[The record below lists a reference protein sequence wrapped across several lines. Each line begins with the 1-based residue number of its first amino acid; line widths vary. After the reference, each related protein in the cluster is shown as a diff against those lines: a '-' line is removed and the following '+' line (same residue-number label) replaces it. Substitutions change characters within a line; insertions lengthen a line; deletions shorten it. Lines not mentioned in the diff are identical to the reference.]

1 MAKTETTPV
10 KRAKRI
16 PVGGPR
22 NILTV
27 AQKDPNYSYRWVN
40 DTPGRIAAFKEGG
53 YEVVTDD
60 NEVGD
65 NTVDRGSKLGS
76 AITKSVGGHTTAVLM
91 RIPKEWYDEDQAA
104 KQKDVD
110 ILEATM
116 RDQAQRGD
124 YGSVKVVRKV

>member
-1 MAKTETTPV
+1 MAKTERVERP
-10 KRAKRI
+10 KRV

-27 AQKDPNYSYRWVN
+27 AQKDPNFVYRWVN
-40 DTPGRIAAFKEGG
+40 DVPGRIAAFKEGG
-53 YEVVTDD
+53 YEVVTSD

-65 NTVDRGSKLGS
+65 KTVDRGSKLGS
-76 AITKSVGGHTTAVLM
+76 AITKSVGGQITAVLM

-116 RDQAQRGD
+116 RDQSQRGD
-124 YGSVKVVRKV
+124 YGSVKVVRK

>member
-1 MAKTETTPV
+1 MAKTERV
-10 KRAKRI
+10 KRV

-27 AQKDPNYSYRWVN
+27 AQKDPNFVYRWVN
-40 DTPGRIAAFKEGG
+40 DVPGRIAAFKEGG
-53 YEVVTDD
+53 YEVVTSD

-65 NTVDRGSKLGS
+65 KTVDRGSKLGS
-76 AITKSVGGHTTAVLM
+76 AITKSVGGQITAVLM

-104 KQKDVD
+104 KQKEVD

-116 RDQAQRGD
+116 RDQSQRGD
-124 YGSVKVVRKV
+124 YGSVKVVRK

>member
-1 MAKTETTPV
+1 MAKTERAERP
-10 KRAKRI
+10 KRV

-27 AQKDPNYSYRWVN
+27 AQKDPNYVYRWVN
-40 DTPGRIAAFKEGG
+40 DVPGRIAAFKEGG
-53 YEVVTDD
+53 YEVVTSD

-65 NTVDRGSKLGS
+65 KTVDRGSKLGS
-76 AITKSVGGHTTAVLM
+76 AITKSVGGQITAVLM

-116 RDQAQRGD
+116 RDQSQRGD
-124 YGSVKVVRKV
+124 YGSVKVVRK